1 MTPRTTFIGLALAL
15 VIVLAPAAHASC
27 LPTTR
32 AAQRAQQ
39 ADVIFDGIALHGPMS
54 TGVQSFHVVRYLK
67 GHGPRVARVQTGVI
81 RRADG
86 SGSLSSVSIVVQRLE
101 RWRIFGRGSSRDV
114 LRTTV
119 CAGSRKR

>member
-1 MTPRTTFIGLALAL
+1 MSSRTIAIGLLAL
-15 VIVLAPAAHASC
+15 VLGIVVAPAAHASC

-32 AAQRAQQ
+32 AAQRAQ
-39 ADVIFDGIALHGPMS
+39 ADVIFDGIALHGPTS
-54 TGVQSFHVVRYLK
+54 TGVQSFRVVRYLK

-86 SGSLSSVSIVVQRLE
+86 SGSLSSVSIMVQRLE